1 MRLFEIIGA
10 EHALERDPKGAK
22 EWREGRDE
30 PVLDEEWNLSLR
42 RTDVPCLESPK

>member
-10 EHALERDPKGAK
+10 EHALERDPKGST
-22 EWREGRDE
+22 ERREGRDE

-42 RTDVPCLESPK
+42 RRDVLCLESPE